1 MSRRVGSLDRPQRY
15 GARSLAV
22 FEKLASGGLFF
33 KLDGRRQR
41 VRSNQYWTQ
50 LDGTSMRGHVP
61 VGASPRGA
69 WLGGVSDG
77 SDGSDGSD
85 DGEDARQLAAA
96 IAASLAGQGQAPALV
111 VVPDV
116 PLGEDAPAE
125 AAAEAAAPAEA
136 AAEARTCVVCMSAT
150 PDHVVKPCNH
160 LCLCGMC
167 QARVRRERLACPVCR
182 RPQRGIERIFHA

>member
-33 KLDGRRQR
+33 KLDGRREP
-41 VRSNQYWTQ
+41 VWSNQRWTK

-61 VGASPRGA
+61 VDAPPHGA
-69 WLGGVSDG
+69 WLGGEGDAG
-77 SDGSDGSD
+77 DASD
-85 DGEDARQLAAA
+85 DDELAAA
-96 IAASLAGQGQAPALV
+96 IAASLADQ
-111 VVPDV
+111 
-116 PLGEDAPAE
+116 
-125 AAAEAAAPAEA
+125 AAAPAVAPEEPTGEDEPAAAAAEA

-150 PDHVVKPCNH
+150 PDHLVKPCNH
-160 LCLCGMC
+160 LCLCGTC

>member
-96 IAASLAGQGQAPALV
+96 IAASLADQGQAAAPAV
-111 VVPDV
+111 APEE
-116 PLGEDAPAE
+116 PMGEDEP
-125 AAAEAAAPAEA
+125 AAAAAEA

-150 PDHVVKPCNH
+150 PDHLVKPCNH
-160 LCLCGMC
+160 LCLCGTC

>member
-33 KLDGRRQR
+33 KLDGRREP
-41 VRSNQYWTQ
+41 VWSNQRWTK

-61 VGASPRGA
+61 VDAPPRAA
-69 WLGGVSDG
+69 WLGGEGEDG
-77 SDGSDGSD
+77 EGGDGSD
-85 DGEDARQLAAA
+85 DGDLAAA
-96 IAASLAGQGQAPALV
+96 IAASLADQGHAAAPA
-111 VVPDV
+111 VVPEE
-116 PLGEDAPAE
+116 PMGEDEPAAG
-125 AAAEAAAPAEA
+125 AAAAAAAAAPAEA

-150 PDHVVKPCNH
+150 PDHLVKPCNH
-160 LCLCGMC
+160 LCLCGTC
-167 QARVRRERLACPVCR
+167 ATRVRRERMPCPVCR